1 MVRKVR
7 TLVVDDARRPFA
19 RETVCCIADKI
30 RAMFVPG
37 SRDSLPRPL
46 QIQDPLPRPLRIQD
60 SLPRPLRMRAE
71 ALFTRPKNSGG
82 SSGVYDH
89 EGRGHLAL
97 VGRNKSQ
104 GDAVTAKHA
113 GAKLT
118 GRFRAELQ

>member
-46 QIQDPLPRPLRIQD
+46 QIRD

-89 EGRGHLAL
+89 EGRAL
-97 VGRNKSQ
+97 VVD
-104 GDAVTAKHA
+104 DARRPFARETVFLFKE
-113 GAKLT
+113 KV
-118 GRFRAELQ
+118 RAVFVPVGQAS

>member
-46 QIQDPLPRPLRIQD
+46 QIRD